1 MNSVQDYM
9 LDEETAAIAWNVT
22 KSVKNMAFQCIFADA
37 DRNNDFFVT
46 PLEFYR
52 QRTKHSDDCLV
63 DPVSERRGWRRLLLG
78 L

>member
-1 MNSVQDYM
+1 M
-9 LDEETAAIAWNVT
+9 LDEETATIALNVT
-22 KSVKNMAFQCIFADA
+22 QTVKNTAFQYIFADA

-52 QRTKHSDDCLV
+52 QQTKHLDDCLV
-63 DPVSERRGWRRLLLG
+63 DPVSVRRGWRRLLRG